1 MVESSRSGLPNRK
14 GSVNAIREQPRLAD
28 GDEDGDGDGDACILY
43 ASVDLGISTRG
54 GIEEELT
61 Y

>member
-28 GDEDGDGDGDACILY
+28 GDGDACILY

-54 GIEEELT
+54 DIEEELT